1 MKIKGRK
8 RKFFEEKSFIF
19 RLKTILMMGNF
30 YFSSFCSMSHSTALL
45 PSKFI
50 NDFCLLFFPI
60 SFFAPSP
67 ISFILARNLKN
78 KSRTINFEG
87 KEVEKFCASHP
98 LTFARVFEYQN
109 PRLRSENFSFSNFL
123 FFEKKFFFNMLFF
136 LCCKKSYK
144 NFFFFKNFVLFRR
157 KNKKTLFLF

>member
-1 MKIKGRK
+1 MNMKIKGKR
-8 RKFFEEKSFIF
+8 RKFFEEKKSFIF
-19 RLKTILMMGNF
+19 PLKTILMMGKF
-30 YFSSFCSMSHSTALL
+30 SFCSMSHSTALL

-60 SFFAPSP
+60 FFFAPSP
-67 ISFILARNLKN
+67 ISILARNLEN

-87 KEVEKFCASHP
+87 KRSWKVLRLSSPH
-98 LTFARVFEYQN
+98 FARVLNARILAWDRKTFHF
-109 PRLRSENFSFSNFL
+109 PTFF
-123 FFEKKFFFNMLFF
+123 FFEKSFSLICFFS